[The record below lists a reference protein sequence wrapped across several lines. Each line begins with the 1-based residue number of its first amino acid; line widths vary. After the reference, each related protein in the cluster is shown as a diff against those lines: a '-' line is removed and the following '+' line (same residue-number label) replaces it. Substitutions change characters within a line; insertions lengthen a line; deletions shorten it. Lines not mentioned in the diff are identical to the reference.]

1 MSQGPEGHRSTGLN
15 RREFL
20 GVGALP
26 LAAGLAAKD
35 FGATTTGTEH
45 EMKTARSAQAVVRV
59 GLVGAGGVVR
69 RANLPN
75 FRQIPGCEVVAVAN
89 RSLASSQ
96 RVTEAF
102 DIPTAYA
109 NWRELLEDESVDAI
123 MIGTPPYMH
132 RTVTQEALESGKHVL
147 CRSRMAMN
155 GREARDMLE
164 GALRHPDLV
173 CQLVV
178 NRVQAALRRV
188 IEDGFLGELLST
200 EIRRL
205 GGDATLGDSPDRR
218 RGFVEYG
225 GDMHWRVDPD
235 LNGFNI
241 PLGLGAA
248 YESISPLLGRATRVT
263 AMTKVHAPFRRA
275 ANGEMVS
282 KGGADHVDILYEV
295 ANGAQVHMRVSTTTA
310 LAGGSRTW
318 LFGSEGTISVEGG
331 RILGGR
337 RGDSE
342 LREIPDPQEPADRRV
357 GVEERFINTIRGTA
371 ENTTESLEIGV
382 DYMEFSEAVHRS
394 APTGTTS
401 GRSVMTENWTTSLR
415 FRTRSRRRSRTT

>member
-1 MSQGPEGHRSTGLN
+1 MN

-26 LAAGLAAKD
+26 LVAGLAAED
-35 FGATTTGTEH
+35 FGA
-45 EMKTARSAQAVVRV
+45 QATVRV
-59 GLVGAGGVVR
+59 GLIGAGGIVQ
-69 RANLPN
+69 RAQLPN

-96 RVTEAF
+96 RVAEAF

-109 NWRELLEDESVDAI
+109 NWKELLEDDGVDAV

-132 RTVTQEALESGKHVL
+132 RILTLEALENGKHVL
-147 CRSRMAMN
+147 CQSRMAMN
-155 GREARDMLE
+155 AQEARDMLE
-164 GALRHPDLV
+164 AARRHPDLV

-178 NRVQAALRRV
+178 NRVQAALRRL
-188 IEDGFLGELLST
+188 IEDGFLGELLSA
-200 EIRRL
+200 EISRL
-205 GGDATLGDSPDRR
+205 GADAALGASPERR
-218 RGFVEYG
+218 RGFVDFEA
-225 GDMHWRVDPD
+225 DLHWRVDPD

-241 PLGLGAA
+241 PLGLGAT
-248 YESISPLLGRATRVT
+248 YEGLSPVLGRATRVM
-263 AMTKVHAPFRRA
+263 AMTKVHAPYGRD

-282 KGGADHVDILYEV
+282 KGVDHVDILYEV
-295 ANGAQVHMRVSTTTA
+295 ANGAQVHLRVSTTTG
-310 LAGGSRTW
+310 LAGGNQTW
-318 LFGSEGTISVEGG
+318 LFGSEGTIQVDGG

-342 LREIPDPQEPADRRV
+342 LREIPDSAQEPGRRRV
-357 GVEERFINTIRGTA
+357 GVEERFISTIRGTA

-394 APTGTTS
+394 AQTG
-401 GRSVMTENWTTSLR
+401 RAVNLPL
-415 FRTRSRRRSRTT
+415 

>member
-1 MSQGPEGHRSTGLN
+1 MRQGPERHRSTGLN

-35 FGATTTGTEH
+35 FGAKSIATGH
-45 EMKTARSAQAVVRV
+45 EMKTTQSAQATVRV
-59 GLVGAGGVVR
+59 GLVGAGGIVQ
-69 RANLPN
+69 RAQLPN

-96 RVTEAF
+96 RVADAF

-132 RTVTQEALESGKHVL
+132 STVTLEALEAGKHVL
-147 CRSRMAMN
+147 CQSRMAMN
-155 GREARDMLE
+155 AGEARDMLQ

-178 NRVQAALRRV
+178 NPYQRALKRV
-188 IEDGFLGELLST
+188 IDDGYLGELLSA
-200 EIRRL
+200 EVRRL
-205 GGDATLGDSPDRR
+205 GADASAGASPDRR
-218 RGFVEYG
+218 RGFVEFG
-225 GDMHWRVDPD
+225 QDLHWRVDPD

-248 YESISPLLGRATRVT
+248 YEGLTHLLGRATRVT
-263 AMTKVHAPFRRA
+263 AMSKVHAPQRRA
-275 ANGEMVS
+275 ADGEMVS
-282 KGGADHVDILYEV
+282 KGGADHVDVLYEV
-295 ANGAQVHMRVSTTTA
+295 ANGAQVHLRVSTTTA

-318 LFGSEGTISVEGG
+318 FFGSEGTISVEGG

-342 LREIPDPQEPADRRV
+342 LREIPDPPQEPGVRRV

-394 APTGTTS
+394 AQTG
-401 GRSVMTENWTTSLR
+401 RAVNLPL
-415 FRTRSRRRSRTT
+415 

>member
-1 MSQGPEGHRSTGLN
+1 MRQGPERHRSTGLN

-35 FGATTTGTEH
+35 FGAKSTGTEH
-45 EMKTARSAQAVVRV
+45 KMKTMQSAQAIVRV
-59 GLVGAGGVVR
+59 GIVGAGGIVQ
-69 RANLPN
+69 RAQLPN

-96 RVTEAF
+96 RVAEAF

-109 NWRELLEDESVDAI
+109 NWKELLEDESVDAV

-132 RTVTQEALESGKHVL
+132 RILTLEGLESGKHVL
-147 CRSRMAMN
+147 CQSRMAMN
-155 GREARDMLE
+155 AQEARDMLE
-164 GALRHPDLV
+164 AALRHPDLV
-173 CQLVV
+173 CQLIV
-178 NRVQAALRRV
+178 NPYQRALKRV
-188 IEDGFLGELLST
+188 IDDGYLGELLSA
-200 EIRRL
+200 EVRRL
-205 GGDATLGDSPDRR
+205 GSDASAGASPDRR
-218 RGFVEYG
+218 RGFVEFG
-225 GDMHWRVDPD
+225 QDLHWRVDPD

-248 YESISPLLGRATRVT
+248 YEGLTHLLGRATRVT
-263 AMTKVHAPFRRA
+263 AMSKVHAPQRRA
-275 ANGEMVS
+275 ADGEMVS
-282 KGGADHVDILYEV
+282 KGGADHVDVLYEV
-295 ANGAQVHMRVSTTTA
+295 ANGAQVHLRVSTTTA
-310 LAGGSRTW
+310 LAGGSQTW
-318 LFGSEGTISVEGG
+318 LFGSEGTIQVAGG

-342 LREIPDPQEPADRRV
+342 LREIPDPPQEPGPRRV

-394 APTGTTS
+394 AQTG
-401 GRSVMTENWTTSLR
+401 RAVNLPL
-415 FRTRSRRRSRTT
+415 

>member
-1 MSQGPEGHRSTGLN
+1 MTEGPEKPRSTGLN

-26 LAAGLAAKD
+26 LVAGLAAKD
-35 FGATTTGTEH
+35 FGA
-45 EMKTARSAQAVVRV
+45 QATVRV
-59 GLVGAGGVVR
+59 GLIGAGGIVQ
-69 RANLPN
+69 RAQLPN

-96 RVTEAF
+96 RVADAF

-109 NWRELLEDESVDAI
+109 NWRELLEDDGVDAV

-132 RTVTQEALESGKHVL
+132 STVTLEALEAGKHVL
-147 CRSRMAMN
+147 CQSRMAMN
-155 GREARDMLE
+155 AQEARDMLQ
-164 GALRHPDLV
+164 AARRHTDLV

-178 NRVQAALRRV
+178 NRVQTAVRRL
-188 IEDGFLGELLST
+188 IDDGFLGELLSA
-200 EIRRL
+200 EIFRL
-205 GGDATLGDSPDRR
+205 GADASLGDSPDRR
-218 RGFVEYG
+218 RGFVEPL
-225 GDMHWRVDPD
+225 GDSPDRRRGFVEPGADLHWRVDPD

-241 PLGLGAA
+241 PLGLGAT
-248 YESISPLLGRATRVT
+248 YEGMSPLLGRATRVT
-263 AMTKVHAPFRRA
+263 AMSKVHAPYRRA
-275 ANGEMVS
+275 ADGQMVA
-282 KGGADHVDILYEV
+282 KGGVDHVDILYEV
-295 ANGAQVHMRVSTTTA
+295 ANGAQVHLRVSTTTA
-310 LAGGSRTW
+310 LAGGSQTW
-318 LFGSEGTISVEGG
+318 LFGSEGTIHVAGG

-342 LREIPDPQEPADRRV
+342 LREIPDPPQEPGLRRV

-394 APTGTTS
+394 AQTGQA
-401 GRSVMTENWTTSLR
+401 VNLPL
-415 FRTRSRRRSRTT
+415 

>member
-1 MSQGPEGHRSTGLN
+1 MTQGPERHRSTGLN

-20 GVGALP
+20 GIGALP

-35 FGATTTGTEH
+35 FGTENIGREL
-45 EMKTARSAQAVVRV
+45 EMKTTQSAQAIVRV
-59 GLVGAGGVVR
+59 GLVGAGGVVQ
-69 RANLPN
+69 RAQLPN
-75 FRQIPGCEVVAVAN
+75 FRRIPGCEVVAVAN

-96 RVTEAF
+96 RVAEAF

-109 NWRELLEDESVDAI
+109 NWRELLEDDGVDAV

-132 RTVTQEALESGKHVL
+132 STVTLEALEAGKHVL
-147 CRSRMAMN
+147 CQSRMAMDA
-155 GREARDMLE
+155 GEARDMLE
-164 GALRHPDLV
+164 GALRNPDLV

-178 NRVQAALRRV
+178 NPIQRALKRV
-188 IEDGFLGELLST
+188 IDDGYLGELLSA

-205 GGDATLGDSPDRR
+205 GSDASAGASPDRR
-218 RGFVEYG
+218 RGFVEPG
-225 GDMHWRVDPD
+225 QDLHWRIDPEF
-235 LNGFNI
+235 NGFNI

-248 YESISPLLGRATRVT
+248 YESMSPMLGRATRVM
-263 AMTKVHAPFRRA
+263 AMSKVHAPNRRA
-275 ANGEMVS
+275 ADGAMVS
-282 KGGADHVDILYEV
+282 KGGVDHVDILYEV
-295 ANGAQVHMRVSTTTA
+295 ANRAQIHLRVSTTTA

-318 LFGSEGTISVEGG
+318 LFGSEGTIQLAGR

-342 LREIPDPQEPADRRV
+342 LREVPAPPQEPGPPRV

-371 ENTTESLEIGV
+371 ENTTETLEVGL

-394 APTGTTS
+394 AQTGLA
-401 GRSVMTENWTTSLR
+401 VNLPL
-415 FRTRSRRRSRTT
+415 

>member
-1 MSQGPEGHRSTGLN
+1 MRQGPERHRSTGLN

-35 FGATTTGTEH
+35 FGAKSIATGH
-45 EMKTARSAQAVVRV
+45 EMKTMQSAQATVRV
-59 GLVGAGGVVR
+59 GLVGAGGVVQ
-69 RANLPN
+69 RAQLPN

-96 RVTEAF
+96 RVAEAF
-102 DIPTAYA
+102 NIPTAYA

-132 RTVTQEALESGKHVL
+132 HILTLEGLKNGKHVL
-147 CRSRMAMN
+147 CQSRMAMN
-155 GREARDMLE
+155 AREARDMLE
-164 GALRHPDLV
+164 AARRHPDLV

-178 NRVQAALRRV
+178 GRGQAALRRL
-188 IEDGFLGELLST
+188 IEDGFLGELLSA

-205 GGDATLGDSPDRR
+205 GSDATLGASPDRR
-218 RGFVEYG
+218 RGFVEFG
-225 GDMHWRVDPD
+225 QDLHWRVDPD

-248 YESISPLLGRATRVT
+248 YEGLAHLLGRATRVT
-263 AMTKVHAPFRRA
+263 AMSKVHAPQRRA
-275 ANGEMVS
+275 ADGEMVS
-282 KGGADHVDILYEV
+282 KGGADHVDVLYEV
-295 ANGAQVHMRVSTTTA
+295 ANGAQVHLRVSTTTA
-310 LAGGSRTW
+310 LAGGSQTW
-318 LFGSEGTISVEGG
+318 LFGSEGTIQVAGG

-342 LREIPDPQEPADRRV
+342 LREIPDSPQAPGLRRV

-394 APTGTTS
+394 AQTG
-401 GRSVMTENWTTSLR
+401 RAVNLPL
-415 FRTRSRRRSRTT
+415 